1 MLRNKYDLMLSKKNK
16 DIKDSKAVKHKTAF
30 LAGIRHKKLLTE
42 PKDKA
47 PCDIAS
53 EFENQFYYLLSLK
66 DDELEIFYS
75 PSVKKVTGYL
85 PSELVKKD
93 LLGREFV
100 YQEDIS
106 DVKKRLHKIETGKL
120 SNLKLL
126 FRYVRKDGKIVWLK
140 EQIKSEAADG
150 GIILKGLITDVTE
163 FKKAENDYGE
173 IINNL
178 SEEITARDNFLSIL
192 SHDLRAPFS
201 SILGFTEILLNEA
214 ALTEA
219 ERAEYL
225 NYINDSSS
233 NQLRLVNYLL
243 DWSNLQTGRM
253 HLDPQRVQAQS
264 LVFNCISALTGTA
277 MRKNIDIRVNVPES
291 LFLKADERLMIQVIT
306 NLVSNAVK
314 FSDEGKTIRISADR
328 FNNDLVEFVI
338 KDEGVGIPEI
348 YQSRIFRF
356 EKMFSTR
363 GTKGEKGTGLGLSL
377 VKEIIERH
385 KGQIW
390 FYSKEKVGSE
400 FHFTVPSSENTILL
414 VENNKS
420 DFVKIEKIIKE
431 NYSTFKFVGADNG
444 FEAINVVLK
453 QHPSLIISSHDL
465 PLMNGVQFVKSIL
478 RGDKKFY
485 SPIIIMID
493 SRDENLIKTYHDVGV
508 RTVISKPVDLK
519 IVNREI
525 SIALN

>member
-1 MLRNKYDLMLSKKNK
+1 MPSKKNK
-16 DIKDSKAVKHKTAF
+16 EVKYSKEIKPKAAF
-30 LAGIRHKKLLTE
+30 LSGIRQKKLLTE
-42 PKDKA
+42 PQDRVL
-47 PCDIAS
+47 CDIAS
-53 EFENQFYYLLSLK
+53 AFEDQFHYLLFLK
-66 DDELEIFYS
+66 GDELEIFYS
-75 PSVKKVTGYL
+75 PSVKKITGYL
-85 PSELVKKD
+85 PSELIKKD
-93 LLGREFV
+93 SLGREFV

-106 DVKKRLHKIETGKL
+106 DVKKRLHKIETGKVP
-120 SNLKLL
+120 SLKLL
-126 FRYVRKDGKIVWLK
+126 FRFVRKDGKIIWLK
-140 EQIKSEAADG
+140 EQIKSETVDG
-150 GIILKGLITDVTE
+150 GIILKGLVVDVTE

-201 SILGFTEILLNEA
+201 SILGFTEILLNET

-264 LVFNCISALTGTA
+264 LVFNCISALTGIA
-277 MRKNIDIRVNVPES
+277 MRKNIDIKVNVPES
-291 LFLKADERLMIQVIT
+291 LFLKTDERLMIQVIT
-306 NLVSNAVK
+306 NLVSNAIK
-314 FSDEGKTIRISADR
+314 FSEEGKTIRISADR
-328 FNNDLVEFVI
+328 FNNELVEFVI
-338 KDEGVGIPEI
+338 KDEGVGIPDI

-420 DFVKIEKIIKE
+420 DFIKIEKIIRE
-431 NYSTFKFVGADNG
+431 NYSSFKFVGADNG

-453 QHPSLIISSHDL
+453 QQPSLIISSHDL

-485 SPIIIMID
+485 SPIIILVD
-493 SRDENLIKTYHDVGV
+493 TRDENLIKTYHDVGV